1 MTGTNIAILLGV
13 LVGGAAPWLEAVVVI
28 PGGILAG
35 VHPVPVVVAGLVGNL
50 ATVAVAAWFGE
61 RVRAWWVARRGTRAE
76 AGGRPDA
83 GRRRQRVERLVRR
96 WGLPA
101 LAVLGPIGLGTQL
114 SALVAGGIGIT
125 PRATFA
131 WIGAGTVA
139 WSIVAAI
146 AAATGISL
154 TGASSP

>member
-1 MTGTNIAILLGV
+1 MTGANIAILLGV

-35 VHPVPVVVAGLVGNL
+35 VHPVPVVIAGLAGNL
-50 ATVAVAAWFGE
+50 ATVAGAAWFGE

-76 AGGRPDA
+76 TGGRPDTG
-83 GRRRQRVERLVRR
+83 GRWQRVERLVRR

-125 PRATFA
+125 PRAAFV
-131 WIGAGTVA
+131 WVGAGTVA
-139 WSIVAAI
+139 WGVVAAI
-146 AAATGISL
+146 AAVTGVSL
-154 TGASSP
+154 TGVTAP

>member
-1 MTGTNIAILLGV
+1 MTGTNLAILFGV
-13 LVGGAAPWLEAVVVI
+13 FIGGAAPWLEAVVVI

-35 VHPVPVVVAGLVGNL
+35 VHPVPVVAAGVVGNL

-61 RVRAWWVARRGTRAE
+61 RLRAWWAARRRTRTE
-76 AGGRPDA
+76 GGGRPDSSQ
-83 GRRRQRVERLVRR
+83 RRQRIERVARR

-114 SALVAGGIGIT
+114 SALVAGGIGAT
-125 PRATFA
+125 PRVTFA
-131 WIGAGTVA
+131 WIGAGTVV

-146 AAATGISL
+146 AAVTGISL
-154 TGASSP
+154 TGP